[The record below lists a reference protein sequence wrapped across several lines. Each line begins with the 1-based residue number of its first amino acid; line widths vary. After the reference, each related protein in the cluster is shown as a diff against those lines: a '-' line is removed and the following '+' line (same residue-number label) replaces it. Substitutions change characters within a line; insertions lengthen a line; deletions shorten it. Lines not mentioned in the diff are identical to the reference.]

1 MYINLKNL
9 LKEEVGLLPL
19 LECARQMSN
28 EDLSETL
35 SQLAG
40 DLHLDELV
48 ERGMLKLIKGKKSD
62 SDLQKLRLGAKGKKW
77 LYSLSEPTVSEGD
90 LKMFTYLKD
99 MYLSSDDE
107 DRKIGN
113 QKKTLLYVAK
123 FRAMTNLSLHEM
135 FYLCEFFLDE
145 YKFTKVL
152 QYIFHNDNKDRYG
165 TFNEK
170 TLEDSPLYQFL
181 NERKKD
187 VEELWK
193 IKID

>member
-9 LKEEVGLLPL
+9 LKEDVGLLPL

-62 SDLQKLRLGAKGKKW
+62 SDLQKLRIGAKGKKW
-77 LYSLSEPTVSEGD
+77 LDSLSEPTVSDGD

-193 IKID
+193 IKMD